1 MIKAQNLSFSFP
13 QKELYKDISFTLEE
27 GQHCAFIGTSGS
39 GKSTL
44 IEILMDPERHL
55 FEGKLEID
63 PDCTIGYMSQFSQV
77 DPTTEMTVFEY
88 IAEEFIKL
96 QDEITAIYAEMA
108 NTSDMDSLMKKVQL
122 ALDALE
128 AMGGDDYENTIH
140 KQLNLANLMKLKDAS
155 ISSLSGGEFKLI
167 QVMKEMLH
175 SPDLMIM
182 DEPDVFLDFEN
193 LNALKKLINSHK
205 GMLLVVTHNRYLLN
219 HCFNKIIHLENM
231 ELQEFDGRYIEYNF
245 SLLQTKIELQE
256 IAVAEAEEIERY
268 DGVIENLRAIA
279 TINSEASRG
288 RALKARVK
296 FQERL
301 EARRIKAPFVD
312 IKQPNIRFGLD
323 HQVEDSI
330 AIKVNNY
337 SVSFDELVLQDV
349 NFEIKSTD
357 KVAIIGPNGTGKTT
371 LLRDIFKN
379 NQPSIE
385 INEDLKLGY
394 LSQLQGETL
403 KDSNTILH
411 EFIDAGFETY
421 DEIRAYL
428 VNYGFEGEILD
439 QKIESLSGG
448 EKNMLQLAKASG
460 VQADLLLLD
469 EPTSHLDI
477 YSQIALEKAIEE
489 YQGAILMVSHDFYS
503 VVNGMDYVLII
514 ENKTIRK
521 MSMRKFR
528 QMIYASHFDK
538 DYLQNEQNK
547 KAVEMQI
554 ELALKNT
561 DFERAKGLVDE
572 LEGIIKQL

>member
-1 MIKAQNLSFSFP
+1 MIKVEQLSFSFP
-13 QKELYKDISFTLEE
+13 QKELYKNISFTLEE

-63 PDCTIGYMSQFSQV
+63 PEYRIGYVSQFSQV
-77 DPTTEMTVFEY
+77 DPTAEMTVFEY
-88 IAEEFIKL
+88 IAEDFIKI
-96 QDEITAIYAEMA
+96 QDEITAMYAEMGTA
-108 NTSDMDSLMKKVQL
+108 PDMDSLLEKVQL
-122 ALDALE
+122 ALDTLD
-128 AMGGDDYENTIH
+128 AMGGDDYESTIH
-140 KQLNLANLMKLKDAS
+140 KQLNLANLLKLKDVGV
-155 ISSLSGGEFKLI
+155 SSLSGGEFKLI
-167 QVMKEMLH
+167 QVMKEMLR

-193 LNALKKLINSHK
+193 LNALKQLINSHK

-219 HCFNKIIHLENM
+219 HCFNKIIHLENL

-312 IKQPNIRFGLD
+312 IKQPNIRFDLD
-323 HQVEDSI
+323 HKVEDSM
-330 AIKVNNY
+330 AVKVSDY
-337 SVSFDELVLQDV
+337 SVSFDELLLKDV
-349 NFEIKSTD
+349 SFEIQSTD

-379 NQPSIE
+379 NQDSIE
-385 INEDLKLGY
+385 INDNLKAAY

-403 KDSNTILH
+403 KDTNTILH

-439 QKIESLSGG
+439 QKIASLSGG
-448 EKNMLQLAKASG
+448 EKNMLQLAKAAASH
-460 VQADLLLLD
+460 ADLLLLD

-477 YSQIALEKAIEE
+477 YTQIALEKAIEE
-489 YQGAILMVSHDFYS
+489 YPGAILMISHDFYS

-514 ENKTIRK
+514 NDKTIRK

-528 QMIYASHFDK
+528 QMIYARHFSK
-538 DYLQNEQNK
+538 DYLENEQKK

-554 ELALKNT
+554 ELALKDT

-572 LEGIIKQL
+572 LEEIIKQL

>member
-448 EKNMLQLAKASG
+448 EKNMLQLAKAAG

-477 YSQIALEKAIEE
+477 YSQIALERAIEE